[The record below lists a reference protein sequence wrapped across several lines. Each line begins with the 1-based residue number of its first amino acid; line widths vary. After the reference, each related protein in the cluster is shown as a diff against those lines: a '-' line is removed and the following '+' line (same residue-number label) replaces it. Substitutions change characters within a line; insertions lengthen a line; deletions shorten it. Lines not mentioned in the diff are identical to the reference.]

1 MRGVQVLQVSWW
13 IGRRHLQNPV
23 VLHFPGLAAI
33 DDEFLDGD
41 EAGCRAEQD
50 DGKVPDAF
58 GLAPPRPAAAMRL
71 PVVPVV
77 GVSGNMSGRSVFPGV
92 SEGLRRQVRLTAIPA
107 AWSWNEKESGTG
119 DPFDFRRL

>member
-92 SEGLRRQVRLTAIPA
+92 SEGLRRQVRPGVFPPDPAHAIAIPLSA
-107 AWSWNEKESGTG
+107 TRICGVR
-119 DPFDFRRL
+119 P